1 MSIRIVIL
9 LIFISIVSC
18 NKSKS
23 DWENLIIDN
32 SLKGWH
38 IFQNDGTKSGWSVED
53 NIFIFDAKFSEENM
67 LISDA
72 SLLSDKKYLNFEIKF
87 DWKIEKGGNSGFMW
101 SVDEDLKYKF
111 PYQTGPE
118 IQIIDTET
126 YLSPESIKGDE
137 IEINNILNDIG
148 KNKNFLWAVYGIS
161 PPTKLNISN
170 PAGEWNSYHI
180 KIDHRNNKGIVKLN
194 NILINEFPLSGK
206 TWDSLVNQSKF
217 SRSEDYEYLGDERW
231 FGFSKNKLGHIC
243 LQDHPGKA
251 FYKNIFIKELN

>member
-1 MSIRIVIL
+1 MNFRNIIL
-9 LIFISIVSC
+9 LIFLSIVSC
-18 NKSKS
+18 NQSKS

-38 IFQNDGTKSGWSVED
+38 IFQDDGNKSGWTVEND
-53 NIFIFDAKFSEENM
+53 VFIFDAKLSSENM

-101 SVDEDLKYKF
+101 GVNEEMKYKF

-126 YLSPESIKGDE
+126 YLSPETIQGGE

-148 KNKNFLWAVYGIS
+148 KNKNFLGAVYGIS
-161 PPTKLNISN
+161 PPSKLNISN

-180 KIDHRNNKGIVKLN
+180 KIDHRNNKGKVKLN

-217 SRSEDYEYLGDERW
+217 SKSEDYEYLGDERW
-231 FGFSKNKLGHIC
+231 YGFAKNKYGHIC

-251 FYKNIFIKELN
+251 YFKNIQIKECD

>member
-1 MSIRIVIL
+1 MKNYIL
-9 LIFISIVSC
+9 LLTFFIVSC
-18 NKSKS
+18 NNNSS
-23 DWENLIIDN
+23 WVNLISEN

-38 IFQNDGTKSGWSVED
+38 IFQNDGTKNGWSVED
-53 NIFIFDAKFSEENM
+53 NVLIFDAELSEKNM

-72 SLLSDKKYLNFEIKF
+72 SLVSDKKYLNFEIKF

-126 YLSPESIKGDE
+126 YLSPESIKGGE

-148 KNKNFLWAVYGIS
+148 KNKNFLGDVYVIS
-161 PPTKLNISN
+161 PPSKLNISN

-231 FGFSKNKLGHIC
+231 FGFSKSKLGHIC

-251 FYKNIFIKELN
+251 FFKNIFIKELN

>member
-53 NIFIFDAKFSEENM
+53 NIFIFDAELSEKNM

-87 DWKIEKGGNSGFMW
+87 DWKIERGGNSGFMW

-126 YLSPESIKGDE
+126 YLSPESIKGGE
-137 IEINNILNDIG
+137 IEI
-148 KNKNFLWAVYGIS
+148 
-161 PPTKLNISN
+161 
-170 PAGEWNSYHI
+170 
-180 KIDHRNNKGIVKLN
+180 N

-251 FYKNIFIKELN
+251 FFKNIFIRELN

>member
-1 MSIRIVIL
+1 MKNYYLLLVIFVL
-9 LIFISIVSC
+9 SC
-18 NKSKS
+18 NNNHEWK
-23 DWENLIIDN
+23 NLILEN

-38 IFQNDGTKSGWSVED
+38 IFQDDGTKTGWSVKD
-53 NIFIFDAKFSEENM
+53 NILIFDAKLSEKNM

-72 SLLSDKKYLNFEIKF
+72 SLISDKKYLNFEIKF

-101 SVDEDLKYKF
+101 SVDEHIKYKF

-126 YLSPESIKGDE
+126 YLSPKTIQGGE

-148 KNKNFLWAVYGIS
+148 KNKKFLGAVYGIS
-161 PPTKLNISN
+161 APSKLNVSN

-180 KIDHRNNKGIVKLN
+180 KIDHRANKGWVKLN
-194 NILINEFPLSGK
+194 DILINDFPLSGRE
-206 TWDSLVNQSKF
+206 WDSLVMQSKF
-217 SRSEDYEYLGDERW
+217 SKSEKYEYLGSERW
-231 FGFSKNKLGHIC
+231 YGFSKNKLGHIC

-251 FYKNIFIKELN
+251 YFKNIYIKELN

>member
-53 NIFIFDAKFSEENM
+53 NIFIFDTKFSEENM

-118 IQIIDTET
+118 IQIIDTDT
-126 YLSPESIKGDE
+126 YLSPESIKGGE
-137 IEINNILNDIG
+137 IEINNILNDIE
-148 KNKNFLWAVYGIS
+148 KNKNFLGAVYGIS

-217 SRSEDYEYLGDERW
+217 SRSEDYE
-231 FGFSKNKLGHIC
+231 
-243 LQDHPGKA
+243 
-251 FYKNIFIKELN
+251 